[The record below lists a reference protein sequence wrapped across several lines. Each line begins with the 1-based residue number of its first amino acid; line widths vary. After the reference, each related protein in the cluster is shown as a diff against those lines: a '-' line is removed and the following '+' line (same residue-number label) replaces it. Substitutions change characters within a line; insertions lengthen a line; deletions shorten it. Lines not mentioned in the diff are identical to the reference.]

1 MIDEKL
7 KQNIDTVREEVK
19 SDMLGMQ
26 NKIDELEKTVKTKTI
41 GEKSE
46 SRNKIVI
53 KNLNFDE
60 REKENEE
67 ITKNKVQTLLKD
79 GLTLSDITLKSV
91 CRKEGR
97 GSYPGVVI
105 VEIDNFDNKSKIMK
119 NKRKLRANRV
129 YENVYINNDQPAE
142 SRNIQAS
149 IRTVLKELGKD
160 KDYKFVGTRLVKN
173 K

>member
-1 MIDEKL
+1 MIDENL
-7 KQNIDTVREEVK
+7 KQKIDTVREEVK
-19 SDMLGMQ
+19 SDMIGMQ
-26 NKIDELEKTVKTKTI
+26 NKIDELEKNCKNKTYRRKRK
-41 GEKSE
+41 E
-46 SRNKIVI
+46 
-53 KNLNFDE
+53 DE
-60 REKENEE
+60 EV
-67 ITKNKVQTLLKD
+67 TKNKMPTLLKD

-97 GSYPGVVI
+97 GSYPVVVI

-129 YENVYINNDQPAE
+129 YENVYINSDQHVE